1 MTHTIAIVGRPN
13 VGKSTLFNRLAG
25 RRLALVDPTPG
36 LTRDRKETE
45 TTIFDEPVILIDT
58 AGLEEADAGSITSRM
73 RDQTLKGVADA
84 DLVLFLVDA
93 RAGVTPLDRSFAEL
107 VRDKGRPVL
116 PVANK
121 CEGKSG
127 ESGYYETFS
136 LGLGEP
142 VAISAEHGEGISD
155 LQMEILARL
164 KADGGEMLPEYDP
177 DAEEDDVRKITPG
190 KIKPVRIAVVGRPNA
205 GKSTLVNAMIGEERL
220 ITGPEPGTTRD
231 SIAVDLKHKGVQLKL
246 FDTAGL
252 RKRAKITET
261 VEKLA
266 VGDTLNAVRFAEV
279 VILLVDAEHPFE
291 AQDLQIGELAVN
303 EGRALVIGVNKWDL
317 VEDRQKRL
325 REIREIAERAFA
337 DAKGIGIIPVSAKSG
352 QGMDKLLDGALAVY
366 ETWNRRL
373 PTAGLNR
380 WLAEA
385 LEKHSPP
392 AVSGKRIKM
401 RYMTQ
406 ANARPPTFIAFC
418 SRPEALPKSYVRYL
432 VNALRDSFDL
442 QATPIRFQLR
452 KGDNPY
458 EKKGK
463 RR

>member
-1 MTHTIAIVGRPN
+1 MTYTIAIVGRPN

-25 RRLALVDPTPG
+25 KRLALVDPTPG

-45 TTIFDEPVILIDT
+45 TEIFDVPVRLIDT
-58 AGLEEADAGSITSRM
+58 AGLEESDAGSITARM
-73 RDQTLKGVADA
+73 RDQTLKGVEDS
-84 DLVLFLVDA
+84 DLVLFLIDA

-107 VRDKGRPVL
+107 VRDKGKPVL
-116 PVANK
+116 AVANK
-121 CEGKSG
+121 CEGKAG

-142 VAISAEHGEGISD
+142 TAISAEHGEGISD
-155 LQMEILARL
+155 LMIDILARL
-164 KADGGEMLPEYDP
+164 QVGVPVPDP
-177 DAEEDDVRKITPG
+177 DADNDRRKITPG
-190 KIKPVRIAVVGRPNA
+190 MDKPIRIAVVGRPNA

-231 SIAVDLKHKGVQLKL
+231 SIAVDLTHKGVKLKL
-246 FDTAGL
+246 FDTAGMR
-252 RKRAKITET
+252 RKARITET

-266 VGDTLNAVRFAEV
+266 VGDALNAVRFAEV

-291 AQDLQIGELAVN
+291 QQDLQIGELAVN

-325 REIREIAERAFA
+325 REIREMAERAFA
-337 DAKGIGIIPVSAKSG
+337 DVKGVGIIPVSAKSG
-352 QGMDKLLDGALAVY
+352 QGLDKLLDGALAVY
-366 ETWNRRL
+366 EAWNRRL

-392 AVSGKRIKM
+392 AVSGKRIKL

-406 ANARPPTFIAFC
+406 ANARPPTFVAFC
-418 SRPEALPKSYVRYL
+418 SRPEALPRSYVRYL
-432 VNALRDSFDL
+432 VNGLRETFNL
-442 QATPIRFQLR
+442 TATPIRFQLR
-452 KGDNPY
+452 KGENPY

>member
-25 RRLALVDPTPG
+25 KRLALVDPTPG

-45 TTIFDEPVILIDT
+45 TDIFDEPVILIDT
-58 AGLEEADAGSITSRM
+58 AGLEEADAGSITARM

-84 DLVLFLVDA
+84 DLVLFLIDA
-93 RAGVTPLDRSFAEL
+93 RAGVTPLDRAFAEL

-127 ESGYYETFS
+127 ESGYYEAFS

-164 KADGGEMLPEYDP
+164 KAEGGQMLPEYDP
-177 DAEEDDVRKITPG
+177 DAEPEERKITPG
-190 KIKPVRIAVVGRPNA
+190 KDKPIRIAVVGRPNA

-231 SIAVDLKHKGVQLKL
+231 SIAVDLTHKGVKLKL
-246 FDTAGL
+246 FDTAGM
-252 RKRAKITET
+252 RKRAKITDL

-266 VGDTLNAVRFAEV
+266 VGDSLNSIRFAEV

-291 AQDLQIGELAVN
+291 QQDLQIGELAVN
-303 EGRALVIGVNKWDL
+303 EGRAVVIGVNKWDL

-352 QGMDKLLDGALAVY
+352 QGMDKLLDGALKVY

-406 ANARPPTFIAFC
+406 ASARPPTFVAFC

-432 VNALRDSFDL
+432 VNALRDTFDL
-442 QATPIRFQLR
+442 TATPIRFQLR
-452 KGDNPY
+452 KGENPY
-458 EKKGK
+458 EKKKKK
-463 RR
+463 R